1 MKKLLFISFIFL
13 IACTKVSKE
22 DVSEVKDDTKMSAC
36 ISTKVEKFKTEP
48 RLQNYSAVSEYTLNQ
63 KLYYYFDYGIAADWQ
78 SYILDN
84 QCDTICTLGHFTPKC
99 KIDDFFAKATKVKV
113 VFE

>member
-1 MKKLLFISFIFL
+1 MLS
-13 IACTKVSKE
+13 ACSKDNKE
-22 DVSEVKDDTKMSAC
+22 EQMSAC
-36 ISTKVEKFKTEP
+36 ITAKVEKFKTEP
-48 RLQNYSAVSEYTLNQ
+48 RLKNGSSVSEYMLNQ

-84 QCDTICTLGHFTPKC
+84 QCDTICTLGHFVPKC